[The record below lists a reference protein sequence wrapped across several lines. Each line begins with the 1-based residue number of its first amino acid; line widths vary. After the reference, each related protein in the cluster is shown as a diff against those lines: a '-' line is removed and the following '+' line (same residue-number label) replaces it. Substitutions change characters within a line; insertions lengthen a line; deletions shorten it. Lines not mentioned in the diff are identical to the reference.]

1 MWKEEIKMK
10 GRTEAMDYDV
20 KKDSVNVTVEEAKK
34 ISPNTERIKEY
45 AEKLGIK
52 LQDEENE

>member
-1 MWKEEIKMK
+1 MK

>member
-1 MWKEEIKMK
+1 MK

-20 KKDSVNVTVEEAKK
+20 KKDGVNVTVEEAKK
-34 ISPNTERIKEY
+34 ISQNTERIKEY